1 MRCLP
6 HWQTLDINPKARA
19 DGQGTD
25 DLRQASGYTLLELLL
40 AIAVLLAILLIAIPM
55 RFEITRRA
63 NEAAAIKSVQDIVQ
77 AEREYNA
84 AYPALGY
91 SCSLMALGGDSR
103 TGQPTSATAQLLPKD
118 LSVGVKSGYVA
129 AIKDCTTEQIKDTVR
144 VTGYRITAV
153 PETVGNKGRR
163 GFCSDQSGIIK
174 VDPTGGN
181 NCTQELK

>member
-19 DGQGTD
+19 GGQGTD

-77 AEREYNA
+77 AQREYKA

-91 SCSLMALGGDSR
+91 SCSLAALGGDPR
-103 TGQPTSATAQLLPKD
+103 TGPPISASAQLLPKD
-118 LSVGVKSGYVA
+118 LSSGVKSGYLLAV
-129 AIKDCTTEQIKDTVR
+129 KDCVREKIVGADR
-144 VTGYRITAV
+144 VTGYKITAA
-153 PETVGNKGRR
+153 PETVGKKGRR

-174 VDPTGGN
+174 VDPTGGD